1 MRKPHWVETLFQ
13 HLGSAWRRR
22 MALNLFVVFSLFAS
36 FTLLDTALIVA
47 KNFEA
52 LSQFWG
58 SKVEMNVYLKDGVDR
73 PEALIS
79 KIEGHPL
86 VKSVQ
91 FVSKDRAF
99 GELQAQL
106 ASHAPEILK
115 DPELLSFIPASLLVE
130 LKGSKNPEGYLE
142 VVKGYADQLKANEI
156 VADVQFGAG
165 WMDELRTIL
174 QVLGNI
180 GALFFT
186 VVLVGS
192 LFMVGFVI
200 RNSLQQR
207 RGEIEILE
215 LVGAS
220 RWFIRMPF
228 LIEGAL
234 ISFLAGALSLWVTN
248 SLFARVKSTLMNED
262 LFLFIAYRLHQF
274 STAGVILMSL
284 AYALLGA
291 AVSYMCLRHLNTG
304 FAAAES
310 QKRGT

>member
-1 MRKPHWVETLFQ
+1 MKKHWMETLIQ

-58 SKVEMNVYLKDGVDR
+58 SKIEMNVYLKD
-73 PEALIS
+73 EARKPDGLIS
-79 KIEGHPL
+79 RIESNPL

-91 FVSKDRAF
+91 YISKDRAF
-99 GELQAQL
+99 EELQAQL

-115 DPELLSFIPASLLVE
+115 DPELMSFIPASLLVE
-130 LKGSKNPEGYLE
+130 LKGTRHPEGYLE
-142 VVKGYADQLKANEI
+142 TVKSYAHELKGIEL
-156 VADVQFGAG
+156 VSDVQYGAG

-207 RGEIEILE
+207 RQEIEILE

-220 RWFIRMPF
+220 RWFIRLPF

-234 ISFLAGALSLWVTN
+234 ISFIAGGLSLWVTN
-248 SLFARVKSTLMNED
+248 TLFSRVKSTLMNED

-274 STAGVILMSL
+274 SAAGIILMSL

-291 AVSYMCLRHLNTG
+291 CVSYLCLRHLNTG
-304 FAAAES
+304 FAAAEG
-310 QKRGT
+310 QKRGS